1 MVDSDRVND
10 ETIKA
15 ILKEYRINSADICI
29 KCDATEDDIIDIVE
43 GNRKYIPCLY
53 ALNKID
59 ALTLE
64 ELNILDQIEHY
75 VPIAGDLGWNL
86 DELIDR
92 MWEYLDLI
100 RVYTKPKGRDPD
112 YNAPVILPRK
122 FSRIEDF
129 CSKIHRNMIKDF
141 RYAMVWGSSV
151 KFNPQKVG
159 KDHQLE
165 DEDVVQII
173 KKM

>member
-1 MVDSDRVND
+1 M
-10 ETIKA
+10 
-15 ILKEYRINSADICI
+15 
-29 KCDATEDDIIDIVE
+29 
-43 GNRKYIPCLY
+43 
-53 ALNKID
+53 
-59 ALTLE
+59 TLD

-100 RVYTKPKGRDPD
+100 RVYTKPKGKDPD
-112 YNAPVILPRK
+112 YTQPVILPRK

-129 CSKIHRNMIKDF
+129 CNKIHRNMIKDF

-159 KDHQLE
+159 KDHVLE

-173 KKM
+173 KKI